1 MAISKT
7 RGAWSTWAAVA
18 LNAVGEGAIIDTSL
32 HYLTRLHIEAFLDTA
47 AATAHT
53 GTQVIVQAFT
63 GVDPA
68 GLPAAVDEYWA
79 NLLWW
84 TILVGT
90 CNPEPQLH
98 LTDPAP
104 VATTLFPVT
113 STNGYV
119 VADVAMPWIAL
130 QDATLANSE
139 LLLLKAITANQD
151 LTVVD
156 GTVRTHAKTTAIF
169 GNIAYNQTIPI
180 VTKDIMGLRILMNN
194 NFDSNGAIM
203 NWRFAWTANLK

>member
-1 MAISKT
+1 LAISKT

-18 LNAVGEGAIIDTSL
+18 MGGVGEGAIIDTSL
-32 HYLTRLHIEAFLDTA
+32 HYLTNIGIQAFLDTG

-53 GTQVIVQAFT
+53 GTQLIIQKYVGA
-63 GVDPA
+63 DPA
-68 GLPAAVDEYWA
+68 NVVDENWVDH
-79 NLLWW
+79 LWW

-104 VATTLFPVT
+104 IGTVLFPVT
-113 STNGYV
+113 STTGYV

-130 QDATLANSE
+130 QDPTLANSE
-139 LLLLKAITANQD
+139 LSQLKAITANTNMTM
-151 LTVVD
+151 LD
-156 GTVRTHAKTTAIF
+156 GTTRTHAKTTSIF
-169 GNIAYNQTIPI
+169 GNIAYSASIPV
-180 VTKDIMGLRILMNN
+180 VTKTIMGLRVIMNN
-194 NFDSNGAIM
+194 SFDSNGAIM

>member
-1 MAISKT
+1 MAISKA
-7 RGAWSTWAAVA
+7 RGAWSAWTAVA
-18 LNAVGEGAIIDTSL
+18 LNAVSEGAIIDTSL
-32 HYLTRLHIEAFLDTA
+32 HYLTRLHIQAFLDTA

-68 GLPAAVDEYWA
+68 GLPAAIDEYWA
-79 NLLWW
+79 DHLTWD
-84 TILVGT
+84 ILVGT

-104 VATTLFPVT
+104 AGTVLFPVT
-113 STNGYV
+113 STTGYV

-130 QDATLANSE
+130 QDPTLANSE
-139 LLLLKAITANQD
+139 LLQLTTVVGSTS
-151 LTVVD
+151 LTVLD
-156 GTVRTHAKTTAIF
+156 GTIRTHAKTTSIF
-169 GNIAYNQTIPI
+169 GSIAYSQTIPI
-180 VTKDIMGLRILMNN
+180 VTKDIMGIRVVINN
-194 NFDSNGAIM
+194 NKDSNGAVM